1 MSFGLTEAAA
11 ILKNDYIGPIRS
23 NLNNDKILMSK
34 IRKSSE
40 ETVGEQ
46 VWLPLHSGRN
56 SGVGARA
63 YNGTL
68 PTAGSQ
74 QYKEAKF
81 DTKNVYGRIK
91 IYGKVIRATRSDK
104 GSFLRA
110 VKSEITGMVDDLGD
124 DINRQLHTGS
134 TGVIST
140 IGAGANS
147 ATQTV
152 DSTQYFFPGMV
163 VTIFGIGDATV
174 ESVTNDTTVVF
185 TAIVNTGG
193 GGQAIR
199 RQGVSTG
206 EELQG
211 LGEIVSNTG
220 TIQGIDPGTP
230 SGAFFKANVF
240 GSDGAPVP
248 LDEMDMEEAV
258 DEAEK
263 KGGKVDYVL
272 TSYTGRREYYKLLQS
287 QKRFPDTVT
296 LKGGFKAVMFNDIAM
311 VVDKHTKEDSVK
323 TRMYFLS
330 SQNLG
335 HYRMADF
342 DWMQEDGAILA
353 RIPGS
358 AGEDAYE
365 ATLVYD
371 AEFAT
376 DFRAAHSALLG
387 VARS

>member
-1 MSFGLTEAAA
+1 MAFGLTEAAA

-23 NLNNDKILMSK
+23 NLNNKTILKNK
-34 IRKSSE
+34 IRKSSDE
-40 ETVGEQ
+40 VVGEQ

-68 PTAGSQ
+68 PAAGSQ

-91 IYGKVIRATRSDK
+91 IYGKVMRATRSDK
-104 GSFLRA
+104 GAFLRA
-110 VKSEITGMVDDLGD
+110 VKSEIKGMVDDLSD
-124 DINRQLHTGS
+124 DENRQLNTGS
-134 TGVIST
+134 TGVIAT

-147 ATQTV
+147 ATQRV

-163 VTIFGIGDATV
+163 VTIAGVGDATV
-174 ESVTNDTTVVF
+174 ESITNDTTVVF

-199 RQGVSTG
+199 RQGVSSG
-206 EELQG
+206 EELNG
-211 LGEIVSNTG
+211 LAEIVNNTG
-220 TIQGIDPGTP
+220 SLQGINPANVGET
-230 SGAFFKANVF
+230 FWKANVF
-240 GSDGAPVP
+240 GSDGSPVP
-248 LDEMDMEEAV
+248 LDELDMEEAV

-263 KGGKVDYVL
+263 KGGEVDYIY

-296 LKGGFKAVMFNDIAM
+296 LKGGFKAVMFNDIAL
-311 VVDKHTKEDSVK
+311 VVDKHCKEDSTK

-330 SQNLG
+330 SKHLG
-335 HYRMADF
+335 HYRMADY

-353 RIPGS
+353 RIPGAS
-358 AGEDAYE
+358 GEDAYE
-365 ATLVYD
+365 ATLVLD
-371 AEFAT
+371 SEFAT
-376 DFRAAHSALLG
+376 DFRAAHSVLLG
-387 VARS
+387 IARS